1 MFEKTGNPQESWSLN
16 ELAGYLRTTLRK
28 TVLDKWNC
36 GRAMLIAQQ
45 KLKEEGKFNQ
55 WVEQEIGV
63 SRITGWR
70 YRKIAE
76 LFTHEDVQR
85 LTLKELYAGLKAIE
99 PQHADESTVEESHP
113 VRPPE
118 SQPVVSGPDK
128 TVASV
133 PS

>member
-1 MFEKTGNPQESWSLN
+1 MFEKAGNPQESWSLN

-36 GRAMLIAQQ
+36 GRAMLIAQE

-55 WVEQEIGV
+55 WVEQEIGI

-85 LTLKELYAGLKAIE
+85 LTLKELCSPPTKAR
-99 PQHADESTVEESHP
+99 T
-113 VRPPE
+113 
-118 SQPVVSGPDK
+118 
-128 TVASV
+128 
-133 PS
+133 